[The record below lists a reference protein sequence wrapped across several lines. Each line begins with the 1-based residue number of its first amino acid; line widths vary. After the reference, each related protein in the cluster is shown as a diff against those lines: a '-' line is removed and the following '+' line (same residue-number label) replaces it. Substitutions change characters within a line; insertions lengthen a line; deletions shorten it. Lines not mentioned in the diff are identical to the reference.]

1 MTDNNQ
7 INWKDTINLLKNTE
21 ILSQKINRELA
32 KCITGQKEILEQ
44 IMITLLAN
52 GHCLL
57 IGVPGLGKTL
67 IVKSIAKLFDLEFKR
82 IQFTPD
88 LMPADIIGTDIL
100 EEDKSTGSREIRFI
114 KGPIFTNI
122 LLADEINRTPP
133 KTQAALLEAMGELQ
147 VTAGGKT
154 YRLSP
159 PFFTLASQNPIE
171 QEGTYPLPEAQ
182 LDRFLMS
189 INLDYLPLQDEI
201 EMVKKTTSTSKEEI
215 NMVVSAQEIMEIQT
229 IVREIPVP
237 DNVMSYAVKL
247 AYSTRPG
254 TALASPKVNLY
265 VKYGAGSRASQSL
278 ILAAKA
284 RALLSGRLNASIEDI
299 KAVAKPILRHR
310 IALNFRANA
319 DGVNIENLLNEWI
332 AADLT

>member
-1 MTDNNQ
+1 MTENNTT
-7 INWKDTINLLKNTE
+7 NWKDTANLLKNTE
-21 ILSQKINRELA
+21 ALSKNIQHELA
-32 KCITGQKEILEQ
+32 KGITGQKEILEQ
-44 IMITLLAN
+44 IIITLFAN

-67 IVKSIAKLFDLEFKR
+67 IVKSIARLFDLEFKR

-88 LMPADIIGTDIL
+88 LMPADIIGTDVL
-100 EEDKSTGSREIRFI
+100 EEDKSTGAREIRFI
-114 KGPIFTNI
+114 KGPVFTNI

-154 YRLSP
+154 YRLTP

-189 INLDYLPLQDEI
+189 ISLDYLPLEDEI
-201 EMVKKTTSTSKEEI
+201 EMVKKTTSKSQEEI
-215 NMVVSAQEIMEIQT
+215 NMVISAQEILEIQN

-237 DNVMSYAVKL
+237 ENEMTYEVKL

-254 TALASPKVNLY
+254 TALASPKVNQY
-265 VKYGAGSRASQSL
+265 VKYGAGSRASQAL
-278 ILAAKA
+278 ILASKA
-284 RALLSGRLNASIEDI
+284 RALLNSRLNASIEDV

-319 DGVNIENLLNEWI
+319 DGINIEDLLNEWI
-332 AADLT
+332 AADLS